1 MITWINVYVAR
12 DMPKTMMNLL
22 QSQSEMVRLRAANCY
37 PKEVR
42 GGRALRLAGAKRYSY
57 PAMLPFKL
65 IYSDDYYLP
74 IGAHVFPAEKYRLI
88 HKRLLESGL
97 AEPEDFL
104 TPKPARD
111 EDILLVHTHEYVQKL
126 KTGTLSVQEEM
137 QMEVPY
143 SPELVKAFWL
153 AAGGSIMAAD
163 MALRD
168 GIACNIGGGF
178 HHAFPDHGEGFCVI
192 HDVAVGIKRMHKD
205 GRISRAMTVDCD
217 VHDGNG
223 TAAIFPPK
231 IRPGHPLPSASASQH
246 NIHLAHDEQ
255 AKGSSSELDVFTISL
270 HQAHNYPMVKPPSS
284 IDINLPDGTNDDEY
298 LGWLDQSLSSA
309 FRHFT
314 PELLCYIAGADPYK
328 EDQLGGLALTIE
340 GLKKR
345 DELVLNVARTHN
357 VPVMITYAGGY
368 ARRVEDTV
376 TIHCNTVLA
385 AKEIF
390 S

>member
-1 MITWINVYVAR
+1 
-12 DMPKTMMNLL
+12 
-22 QSQSEMVRLRAANCY
+22 
-37 PKEVR
+37 
-42 GGRALRLAGAKRYSY
+42 
-57 PAMLPFKL
+57 MLPFKL
-65 IYSDDYYLP
+65 VYSDDYYLP

-88 HKRLLESGL
+88 HKRLLESRI
-97 AEPEDFL
+97 AEAGDFVA
-104 TPKPARD
+104 PRAAQD
-111 EDILLVHTHEYVQKL
+111 EDILLVHTREYVQKL

-153 AAGGSIMAAD
+153 SAGGSILAAD
-163 MALRD
+163 HALRD

-192 HDVAVGIKRMHKD
+192 HDVAVAIKRMHQD
-205 GRISRAMTVDCD
+205 GRITRAMTVDCD

-231 IRPGHPLPSASASQH
+231 IRPGHPLPSASASQRD
-246 NIHLAHDEQ
+246 IHATQEERSPRSARGLE
-255 AKGSSSELDVFTISL
+255 VFTISL
-270 HQAHNYPMVKPPSS
+270 HQAHNYPAVKPPSS

-298 LGWLDQSLSSA
+298 LGWLEQSLSSA
-309 FRHFT
+309 FRHFE

-328 EDQLGGLALTIE
+328 EDQLGGLALTSE

-345 DELVLNVARTHN
+345 DELVLKVAREKK

-368 ARRVEDTV
+368 ERRVEDTV
-376 TIHCNTVLA
+376 TIHCNTVQA